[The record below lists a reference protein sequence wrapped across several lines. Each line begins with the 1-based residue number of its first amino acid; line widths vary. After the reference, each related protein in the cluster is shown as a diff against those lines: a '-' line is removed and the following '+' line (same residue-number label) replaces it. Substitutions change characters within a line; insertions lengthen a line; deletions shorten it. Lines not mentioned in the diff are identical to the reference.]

1 MPRNNVTEKLIEK
14 LSSAFSDFN
23 GLYHFGS
30 RAANTNRAE
39 SDYDYIL
46 IFEKTGYEKELE
58 VAGIISLVEY
68 EEDAAIDYKIFTT
81 KGIRSI
87 EYIRKEVNPIFINKA
102 VDNGI
107 YYGRI

>member
-1 MPRNNVTEKLIEK
+1 MIINNVTKKLIEK

-23 GLYHFGS
+23 GLYHYGS

-46 IFEKTGYEKELE
+46 IFENTGYEKELE

-81 KGIRSI
+81 KGTRSI
-87 EYIRKEVNPIFINKA
+87 EYIRKEVNPVFIHQA
-102 VDNGI
+102 VDKGI
-107 YYGRI
+107 YYERV

>member
-1 MPRNNVTEKLIEK
+1 MIINNVTKKLIEK

-23 GLYHFGS
+23 GLYHYGS

-46 IFEKTGYEKELE
+46 IFENTGYEKELE

-68 EEDAAIDYKIFTT
+68 EEDAAIDYKIFTS
-81 KGIRSI
+81 KGISSI
-87 EYIRKEVNPIFINKA
+87 EHIRKEVNPVFIHEA